1 MMVASAAAK
10 SSTPFF
16 PGAWPDPSDSGH
28 TDASSLAS
36 TSDAGN
42 LPNTLDPDESEHDAS
57 SAHRTPKGPRI
68 PGPALR
74 IHSGNEKDSRDIVP
88 CDQVLDS
95 QAAPAATQS
104 SSGDSECV
112 KSPDVMMPLSTSVSH
127 DSCTSEFSVTTVSSL

>member
-57 SAHRTPKGPRI
+57 SAHRTPK
-68 PGPALR
+68 PALR

-112 KSPDVMMPLSTSVSH
+112 KSPDVTMPLSTSVSH